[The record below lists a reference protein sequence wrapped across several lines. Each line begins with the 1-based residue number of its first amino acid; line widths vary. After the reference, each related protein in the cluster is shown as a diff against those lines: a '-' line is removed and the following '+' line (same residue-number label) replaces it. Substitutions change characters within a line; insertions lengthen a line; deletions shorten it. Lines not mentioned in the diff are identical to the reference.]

1 MEASED
7 YTALF
12 DQYLRGELDEAK
24 VIEFENRLEADEHFL
39 RQFNLHKETL
49 EGIDQHFDEVL
60 KSELKVIE
68 HELSRPTSTSRSWVW
83 WAIAAAVTIL
93 LVSTFLLYAPRQSID
108 DTFQAFY
115 EPYPNIVNP
124 SSRSLHSQSESWSV
138 AYDARDYTYAMSAIE
153 KELLLNPDS
162 VDLLFYHGQAAMATN
177 QLSKASRQLQAVLNR
192 DSSRYTGPAIWY
204 LSLIELKQGH
214 SQSVKKYLDR
224 LISGH
229 PDYEDKAG
237 ELYVII
243 NK

>member
-7 YTALF
+7 YTTLF
-12 DQYLRGELDEAK
+12 DQYLRGELEEAK
-24 VIEFENRLEADEHFL
+24 VVEFENRLEADEHFL
-39 RQFNLHKETL
+39 QQFNLHKETL

-60 KSELKVIE
+60 KSKLKAIE
-68 HELSRPTSTSRSWVW
+68 REISRPNTTSRSWVW
-83 WAIAAAVTIL
+83 WAIAAAVTVL
-93 LVSTFLLYAPRQSID
+93 LVSTFLLYAPQKSVD
-108 DTFQAFY
+108 ETFQAFY

-138 AYDARDYTYAMSAIE
+138 AYDAGDYTFAMSAIE
-153 KELLLNPDS
+153 KELLLSPDS

-177 QLSKASRQLQAVLNR
+177 QLPEASKQLQVIVNR

-214 SQSVKKYLDR
+214 NQSAKKHLDR

-229 PDYEDKAG
+229 PDYEEKAS
-237 ELYVII
+237 ELYAII
-243 NK
+243 K

>member
-7 YTALF
+7 YTTLF
-12 DQYLRGELDEAK
+12 DQYLRGELDKAK
-24 VIEFENRLEADEHFL
+24 VIEFENRLETDEHFL
-39 RQFNLHKETL
+39 QQFNLHKETL
-49 EGIDQHFDEVL
+49 EGIDQHFDEML
-60 KSELKVIE
+60 KSKLKVIE
-68 HELSRPTSTSRSWVW
+68 QEISHPTATSRPWVW
-83 WAIAAAVTIL
+83 WAIAAAVTLL
-93 LVSTFLLYAPRQSID
+93 LVSTFLLYAPRESID

-138 AYDARDYTYAMSAIE
+138 AYDARDYAFAMLAIE
-153 KELLLNPDS
+153 KELLLSPDS

-177 QLSKASRQLQAVLNR
+177 QLSKASGQLQVVLNR

-204 LSLIELKQGH
+204 LSLIEFKQGRNEAT
-214 SQSVKKYLDR
+214 KKYLDR

-229 PDYEDKAG
+229 SDYEDKAK
-237 ELYVII
+237 ELYAII